1 MKIENPRFWEWEAAD
16 YLTKPFSINEFAARV
31 QSLIRRYTTLNN
43 SKITITTEQK
53 WKLPFLLIVIGQ
65 SISLI
70 GSSAVQFALIWW
82 ITSET
87 NSALLLGLSC
97 MVAYVPVV
105 LLSPAAGVMADRYN
119 RKVICICADLFVGL
133 SAAVFALL
141 LWLYE
146 MPIWRSNWTFE

>member
-1 MKIENPRFWEWEAAD
+1 MD
-16 YLTKPFSINEFAARV
+16 
-31 QSLIRRYTTLNN
+31 N
-43 SKITITTEQK
+43 SKIAMTTEQK

-87 NSALLLGLSC
+87 NSALLLGLSG

-105 LLSPAAGVMADRYN
+105 LFSPAAGVIADRYN

-146 MPIWRSNWTFE
+146 MADCKIKCNKLKKIEP

>member
-1 MKIENPRFWEWEAAD
+1 MD
-16 YLTKPFSINEFAARV
+16 
-31 QSLIRRYTTLNN
+31 N
-43 SKITITTEQK
+43 SKIAMTTEQK

-87 NSALLLGLSC
+87 NSALLLGLSG

-105 LLSPAAGVMADRYN
+105 LFSPAAGVIADRYN
-119 RKVICICADLFVGL
+119 RKGH
-133 SAAVFALL
+133 
-141 LWLYE
+141 LYLC
-146 MPIWRSNWTFE
+146 

>member
-1 MKIENPRFWEWEAAD
+1 MD
-16 YLTKPFSINEFAARV
+16 
-31 QSLIRRYTTLNN
+31 N
-43 SKITITTEQK
+43 SKIAMTTEQK

-87 NSALLLGLSC
+87 NSALLLGLSG

-105 LLSPAAGVMADRYN
+105 LFSPAAGVIADRYN
-119 RKVICICADLFVGL
+119 RNRQFPRVRQSSGAL
-133 SAAVFALL
+133 SG
-141 LWLYE
+141 
-146 MPIWRSNWTFE
+146 SNDST